1 MIELC
6 VKDKTLKC
14 VLVLILK
21 YIEIL
26 RYGGMKDQSWNLK
39 QRNVEEEGKKDKMI
53 ENENEYWKRQ
63 ELREEE
69 KYDKIDLDAP

>member
-26 RYGGMKDQSWNLK
+26 RYGGMRDQSWNLK